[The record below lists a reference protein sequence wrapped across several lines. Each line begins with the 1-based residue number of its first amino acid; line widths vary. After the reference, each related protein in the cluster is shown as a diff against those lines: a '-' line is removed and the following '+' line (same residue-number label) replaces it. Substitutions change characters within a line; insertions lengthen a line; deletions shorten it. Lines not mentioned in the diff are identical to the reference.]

1 MTPFSSLL
9 VAVLDIKTNWE
20 NIKRIKLLNKKY
32 MDTLVVIISRVGAKP
47 SEILGAKREII
58 SFCGMRMVNDEMDGD
73 QPCIILNDI
82 LSEQDKKNLAS
93 RLNENTGLL
102 FLEGDIAKA
111 KDTYITA
118 QIVCG
123 NQDKR

>member
-1 MTPFSSLL
+1 
-9 VAVLDIKTNWE
+9 
-20 NIKRIKLLNKKY
+20 
-32 MDTLVVIISRVGAKP
+32 MDTLVLIVARVGAKTT
-47 SEILGAKREII
+47 EVLGAKKEII
-58 SFCGMRMVNDEMDGD
+58 SFCGMRMVSDEMDGD
-73 QPCIILNDI
+73 QPCIILNDV

-118 QIVCG
+118 CICG
-123 NQDKR
+123 DQDKQ